1 MAIWY
6 YESNGAQQGP
16 VDEAE
21 AVALLANGTLTV
33 RSLVWREGLVDWVPL
48 HQSELSRYLAS
59 PSAPPPPPPP
69 PFIRGP
75 GGAGSVNPYQPPQA
89 ISSDF
94 PYVDGPRVELT
105 WTQILW
111 SFEGRIP
118 RRSYW
123 AGIGIWIGV
132 FMVMGVFFPLLFRF
146 SEPILFLVL
155 LLPLMVLF
163 IWSSLALQIKRWH
176 DRNKP
181 GVMVLINLIPYVGG
195 IWTFV
200 ECGCL
205 RGTEGHN
212 SYGSD
217 PT

>member
-1 MAIWY
+1 MALWY
-6 YESNGAQQGP
+6 YESNGAQHGP
-16 VDEAE
+16 VDEAA
-21 AVALLANGTLTV
+21 AVALLANGTMTV

-48 HQSELSRYLAS
+48 QQSELSRYLAV
-59 PSAPPPPPPP
+59 PSAPPPPPL
-69 PFIRGP
+69 IRGS
-75 GGAGSVNPYQPPQA
+75 GGAEPVNPYQPPQA
-89 ISSDF
+89 IPSDF
-94 PYVDGPRVELT
+94 PYTDGPRVDLT

-118 RRSYW
+118 RRTYW

-132 FMVMGVFFPLLFRF
+132 FMVMGVFVPLLAQF

-163 IWSSLALQIKRWH
+163 VWSSLALQIKRWH

-205 RGTEGHN
+205 RGTEGSN
-212 SYGSD
+212 SYGND

>member
-1 MAIWY
+1 M
-6 YESNGAQQGP
+6 
-16 VDEAE
+16 DEAA
-21 AVALLANGTLTV
+21 AVALLVNGTLTA
-33 RSLVWREGLVDWVPL
+33 RSLVWREGLVDWLPL
-48 HQSELSRYLAS
+48 QQSELSRYLAL

-69 PFIRGP
+69 IRGP
-75 GGAGSVNPYQPPQA
+75 GGAGSVNPYRPPQA
-89 ISSDF
+89 IPSEF
-94 PYVDGPRVELT
+94 PYEGGPRVELT

-118 RRSYW
+118 RRTYW

-132 FMVMGVFFPLLFRF
+132 FMLMGFFFPLLFQF

-155 LLPLMVLF
+155 LLPAMVLF

-200 ECGCL
+200 ECCCL
-205 RGTEGHN
+205 RGTEGSN

>member
-6 YESNGAQQGP
+6 YEWNGAQQGP
-16 VDEAE
+16 VDEAA
-21 AVALLANGTLTV
+21 AVALLVNGTLTA
-33 RSLVWREGLVDWVPL
+33 RSLVWREGLVDWLPL
-48 HQSELSRYLAS
+48 QQSELSRYLAL

-69 PFIRGP
+69 IRGP
-75 GGAGSVNPYQPPQA
+75 GGAGSVNPYRPPQA
-89 ISSDF
+89 IPSEF
-94 PYVDGPRVELT
+94 PYEGGPRVELT

-118 RRSYW
+118 RRTYW

-132 FMVMGVFFPLLFRF
+132 FMLMGFFFPLLFQF

-155 LLPLMVLF
+155 LLPAMVLF

-200 ECGCL
+200 ECCCL
-205 RGTEGHN
+205 RGTEGSN